1 MAAATRRTGTGESA
15 AIVPRDPCRPIVE
28 AETRIIPE
36 PMTEIL
42 QSDPAARTRRNRIIL
57 VSVLALVVGL
67 TAVQVLIQQLRFP
80 SPIASNILIFALVNI
95 NIVLLLLLVLL
106 VFRSLFKVYL
116 ERRENVLGS
125 KFRVKLAVAFVSLA
139 LLPAA
144 LLFLVAS
151 NLITTSVDSWFN
163 IQVEESLEKAL
174 DVAQAYSRASQ
185 ENTLNLARQFA
196 ARMGEALA
204 SETGVA
210 AARRVGS
217 ETFRESGLDG
227 IQLFS
232 RQRVELAQWRGA
244 KMPEEAMLS
253 PASRLVRQGLDGEA
267 FATIQ
272 TIPQGD
278 LVRAVAPVVRPG
290 PPRDVLAVVAV
301 TAFVPEGLL
310 TKATE
315 IGTGVK
321 EYQQLRMLKNPIKGI
336 YLMLFLMVTLVIIF
350 AAIWVGVH
358 LARGITG
365 PIQELAEGTR
375 KVAAGD
381 LSFKVQVRADD
392 EIGMLVESFNQ
403 MTEDLSR
410 SKAALTQANQ
420 ELQASNVELDRRRG
434 YMETVLES
442 ISAGV
447 LSLDAEGRL
456 NTVNRA
462 AARML
467 GRRADELLHRP
478 YPEVFA
484 VEALAPLRRLVG
496 RLVDDGQETT
506 DQQVSLTLNGRP
518 ATLVVTVSGLRSP
531 EGEAQGLVV
540 VLDDVSDLI
549 RAQQAM
555 AWREVARRIAHE
567 IKNPLTPIQLST
579 QRLRK
584 KFAEGSPDVA
594 RVFDECTRTIIQE
607 VEGLRNLVDE
617 FSRYARMPSAHPRPG
632 DLHAVVRQV
641 AQLYAGVR
649 PGIGL
654 RTELDP
660 SLPPLNLDPDHMKRA
675 LINLVDNAVA
685 AIPEEGEIVIRTRYL
700 AAARRILLEVTD
712 TGQGFPPEDR
722 DRLFLPYY
730 STKRPTGG
738 LGLAI
743 VSRVVVEHGGEIR
756 IEENQ
761 PTGTRLIIELPAL
774 VSAAA

>member
-1 MAAATRRTGTGESA
+1 MTLAAES
-15 AIVPRDPCRPIVE
+15 E
-28 AETRIIPE
+28 A
-36 PMTEIL
+36 
-42 QSDPAARTRRNRIIL
+42 AARTRRNRII
-57 VSVLALVVGL
+57 VASVLVLVVGL

-106 VFRSLFKVYL
+106 LFRSLFKVYL

-125 KFRVKLAVAFVSLA
+125 KFRVKLAVAFVGLA
-139 LLPAA
+139 LLPAIV
-144 LLFLVAS
+144 LFLVAS

-163 IQVEESLEKAL
+163 IQVEESLDKAL
-174 DVAQAYSRASQ
+174 EVAQTYTRASQ
-185 ENTLNLARQFA
+185 ERSLTLTRQFA
-196 ARMGEALA
+196 ARLGEVLT
-204 SETGVA
+204 SDGGVE

-217 ETFRESGLDG
+217 DKFREYGFDAA
-227 IQLFS
+227 QLFN
-232 RQRVELAQWRGA
+232 RQRAELAQWRSPQVP
-244 KMPEEAMLS
+244 KSAMLS
-253 PASRLVRQGLDGEA
+253 PGSRLLRQGLDGEA
-267 FATIQ
+267 FATVQ
-272 TIPQGD
+272 NIPQGD
-278 LVRAVAPVVRPG
+278 LIRVVAPIVRPG
-290 PPRDVLAVVAV
+290 APRTVVGVVAV
-301 TAFVPEGLL
+301 TAVIPDALL

-315 IGTGVK
+315 IGTGLK
-321 EYQQLRMLKNPIKGI
+321 EYEQLRMLKNPIKGI
-336 YLMLFLMVTLVIIF
+336 YLMLFLMVTLVILF
-350 AAIWVGVH
+350 GAIWVGVY

-365 PIQELAEGTR
+365 PIQQLAEGTR

-381 LSFKVQVRADD
+381 LSYKVQVEADD

-410 SKAALTQANQ
+410 SKVALTQAYQ
-420 ELQASNVELDRRRG
+420 ELQVSNVELDRRRG
-434 YMETVLES
+434 YMETVLET

-467 GRRADELLHRP
+467 GRGAEDLLHRP

-484 VEALAPLRRLVG
+484 GEALAPLRRLVG
-496 RLVDDGQETT
+496 RLVERGEETT
-506 DQQVSLTLNGRP
+506 DQQVSLRLDGRP
-518 ATLVVTVSGLRSP
+518 ATLVVTVSGLHSP
-531 EGEAQGLVV
+531 EGETRGLVV
-540 VLDDVSDLI
+540 VLDDVSELI

-584 KFAEGSPDVA
+584 KFAEGAPDAA
-594 RVFDECTRTIIQE
+594 RVFDECTQTIIQE

-632 DLHAVVRQV
+632 DLHAVIQQV
-641 AQLYAGVR
+641 AQLYAGVQ
-649 PGIGL
+649 PGIKL
-654 RTELDP
+654 RTELDSSVP
-660 SLPPLNLDPDHMKRA
+660 SINLDPDHMKRG

-685 AIPEEGEIVIRTRYL
+685 AIPAEGEIVIRTRYVPT
-700 AAARRILLEVTD
+700 AGRVQLEVAD

-730 STKRPTGG
+730 STKSATGG

-743 VSRVVVEHGGEIR
+743 VSRIVVEHGGVVR
-756 IEENQ
+756 VEENQ
-761 PTGTRLIIELPAL
+761 PRGTRVVIELPAL
-774 VSAAA
+774 APAAA

>member
-1 MAAATRRTGTGESA
+1 
-15 AIVPRDPCRPIVE
+15 
-28 AETRIIPE
+28 
-36 PMTEIL
+36 MTEL
-42 QSDPAARTRRNRIIL
+42 PLNDAAARTRLNRIIL
-57 VSVLALVVGL
+57 VSVAVLVVGL
-67 TAVQVLIQQLRFP
+67 TTVQVLIQQLRFP
-80 SPIASNILIFALVNI
+80 TPIASNILIFALVNI

-116 ERRENVLGS
+116 ERRENVPGS

-139 LLPAA
+139 LLPAG

-163 IQVEESLEKAL
+163 IKVEESLDRAL
-174 DVAQAYSRASQ
+174 EIAQTYTRRNQ
-185 ENTLNLARQFA
+185 EGTLNRTRQLATRL
-196 ARMGEALA
+196 GEAFA
-204 SETGVA
+204 EGGVA
-210 AARRVGS
+210 AARRAGG
-217 ETFRESGLDG
+217 EAFREMGLDG
-227 IQLFS
+227 AQFFN
-232 RQRVELAQWRGA
+232 RQRVELAQWRGS
-244 KMPEEAMLS
+244 KVPPEAMLA
-253 PASRLVRQGLDGEA
+253 PGSRLIRQGLDGET
-267 FATIQ
+267 FVTIQ
-272 TIPQGD
+272 SIQEGD
-278 LVRAVAPVVRPG
+278 LIRAIGPVVRPG
-290 PPRDVLAVVAV
+290 APPEILGVVAV
-301 TAFVPEGLL
+301 TAWIPESLV
-310 TKATE
+310 TKAAE

-350 AAIWVGVH
+350 GAIWVGVY

-365 PIQELAEGTR
+365 PIQQLAEGTR

-381 LSFKVQVRADD
+381 LSYKVQVKADD
-392 EIGMLVESFNQ
+392 EIGMLVESFNR
-403 MTEDLSR
+403 MTQDLAR
-410 SKAALTQANQ
+410 SKVALTQTYQ

-434 YMETVLES
+434 TMETVLET
-442 ISAGV
+442 IAAGV

-467 GRRADELLHRP
+467 GRPAEALLYRP
-478 YPEVFA
+478 YPEVFGG
-484 VEALAPLRRLVG
+484 EALTPLRRLVA
-496 RLVDDGQETT
+496 RLVEDGQEIT

-518 ATLVVTVSGLRSP
+518 STLVVTVSGLRGP
-531 EGEAQGLVV
+531 EGKTQGAVV
-540 VLDDVSDLI
+540 VLDDVSELL

-567 IKNPLTPIQLST
+567 IKNPLTPIQLSA

-584 KFAEGSPDVA
+584 KFDEKAPDVA
-594 RVFDECTRTIIQE
+594 QVLDECTRTIIHE

-617 FSRYARMPSAHPRPG
+617 FSRYARMPSARPRPG
-632 DLHAVVRQV
+632 DLHAVVQQV

-649 PGIGL
+649 PGITL
-654 RTELDP
+654 RTDLDP
-660 SLPPLNLDPDHMKRA
+660 ALPPVRLDPDHMKRA

-685 AIPEEGEIVIRTRYL
+685 AIPDQGEIVIRTQYVTAVGRV
-700 AAARRILLEVTD
+700 LLEVTD

-722 DRLFLPYY
+722 DRMFLPYY

-743 VSRVVVEHGGEIR
+743 VNRIVLEHGGQIR

-761 PTGTRLIIELPAL
+761 PKGARLVIELPSLAP
-774 VSAAA
+774 VPA

>member
-1 MAAATRRTGTGESA
+1 
-15 AIVPRDPCRPIVE
+15 
-28 AETRIIPE
+28 
-36 PMTEIL
+36 MTEMPL
-42 QSDPAARTRRNRIIL
+42 NDGAARTRLNRIIL
-57 VSVLALVVGL
+57 VSVLVLVVGL
-67 TAVQVLIQQLRFP
+67 TTVQVLIQQLRFP
-80 SPIASNILIFALVNI
+80 TPIASNILIFALVNI

-116 ERRENVLGS
+116 ERRENVPGS

-139 LLPAA
+139 LLPAG

-163 IQVEESLEKAL
+163 IKVEESLDRAL
-174 DVAQAYSRASQ
+174 EIAQIYTRRNQ
-185 ENTLNLARQFA
+185 EGTLNRTRQMA
-196 ARMGEALA
+196 TRLGEAFT
-204 SETGVA
+204 EGGVA
-210 AARRVGS
+210 AARRAGG
-217 ETFRESGLDG
+217 EIFRELGLDG
-227 IQLFS
+227 AQFFN
-232 RQRVELAQWRGA
+232 RQRVELAQWRGS
-244 KMPEEAMLS
+244 KVPPETMLA
-253 PASRLVRQGLDGEA
+253 PGSRLVRQGLDGET
-267 FATIQ
+267 FVTIQ
-272 TIPQGD
+272 SMPEGD
-278 LVRAVAPVVRPG
+278 LIRAITPVVRPG
-290 PPRDVLAVVAV
+290 TPAEILGVVAV
-301 TAFVPEGLL
+301 TVWIPESLV
-310 TKATE
+310 TKAAE

-350 AAIWVGVH
+350 GAIWVGVY

-365 PIQELAEGTR
+365 PIQQLAEGTR

-381 LSFKVQVRADD
+381 LSYKVQVKADD

-403 MTEDLSR
+403 MTQDLAR
-410 SKAALTQANQ
+410 SKVALTHTYQ
-420 ELQASNVELDRRRG
+420 ELQTSNVELDRRRG
-434 YMETVLES
+434 TMETVLET
-442 ISAGV
+442 IAAGV

-467 GRRADELLHRP
+467 GRPAEALLQRP

-484 VEALAPLRRLVG
+484 GEALAPLRGLVG
-496 RLVDDGQETT
+496 RLVEDGQEIT
-506 DQQVSLTLNGRP
+506 DHQVSLTLNGRP
-518 ATLVVTVSGLRSP
+518 ATLVVTVSALRSP
-531 EGEAQGLVV
+531 EGKIQGAVV
-540 VLDDVSDLI
+540 VLDDVSELL

-567 IKNPLTPIQLST
+567 IKNPLTPIQLSA

-584 KFAEGSPDVA
+584 KFDEEAPDVA
-594 RVFDECTRTIIQE
+594 QILDECTQTIIHE

-617 FSRYARMPSAHPRPG
+617 FSRYARMPSARPRPG
-632 DLHAVVRQV
+632 DLHAVVQQV

-649 PGIGL
+649 PGITL

-660 SLPPLNLDPDHMKRA
+660 TLPPVRLDPDHMKRA

-685 AIPEEGEIVIRTRYL
+685 AIPDHGEIVIRTQSITSVGRV
-700 AAARRILLEVTD
+700 LLEVTD

-722 DRLFLPYY
+722 DRMFLPYY

-743 VSRVVVEHGGEIR
+743 VNRIVLEHGGQIR

-761 PTGTRLIIELPAL
+761 PRGARLIIELPAL
-774 VSAAA
+774 APVPA